1 MAHSPAQLRWAAFA
15 AAMVLTSGTTFGQ
28 TMSERLN
35 KRAQS
40 GDKRMLVEAGE
51 VVYDRDKDRVSA
63 VGDVLIYYQGK
74 VLEADK
80 VTYDQKAK
88 RVIAEGNTR
97 IREPG
102 GQIVYGD
109 RFELTDD
116 FRDGFIDSVR
126 TVTPEKTRL
135 SAPRAER
142 TDGETTVFED
152 GVYTA
157 CEPCRDD
164 PAKPPLWQVRA
175 SRIIHKNNERVI
187 YYENPTIDIAG
198 FPVFWMPYLSAPDA
212 TVKRKSGI
220 LPPRYIANSQL
231 GTGISAPYFWAIAP
245 NYDLTITPTLLSRQ
259 GLLGQLEWRHRMA
272 TGSYNVRV
280 AGISQQDK
288 AAFLPGPLGAGDR
301 DFRGSLETKGL
312 FLINQKW
319 RWGWD
324 ATLVSDK
331 WFLRN
336 YRIRS
341 ESLRAFNTN
350 ALQASTS
357 TLFLTGRGDS
367 SLFDAR
373 GFYFKT
379 LTARD
384 PQDRQPIVAPVV
396 DYDRRFETP
405 WALEGETRLTMN
417 VTSLT
422 RAVADYRS
430 LVTTRNGATVP
441 GRYQDGRGDTC
452 LPGRFDVASCY
463 VRGIAGSYSRATTE
477 LAWRRTWIDP
487 VGQSWTPFTSVRGDL
502 TYTNLDSAASINADQ
517 SAFLTSDSD
526 PFLRSMA
533 TLGMTYRFPFVAAS
547 ASGAHV
553 LEPIAQIIV
562 RPGETRISRVP
573 NEDAQ
578 SLVYDDTNLFAVD
591 KFSGF
596 DRIEGGTRANVG
608 ASYTYTMA
616 KGAYLNALVGQSHQL
631 AGYNSFTNGGIARTG
646 QETGLDKRHADYVG
660 RVQFVPSSN
669 YSFAARG
676 RFDEESLALRRLEIQ
691 SSATFGRVSA
701 NVVYGR
707 YDAQPD
713 LGYFHRR
720 EGVMASSRVRLD
732 DNWYVFGG
740 MSLDLAKHLAQQE
753 IAGVSGST
761 AKTGRAALVG
771 TALGAGYRD
780 ECTLVELVYSNS
792 SRNAAEGTQ
801 DRVQTVMLRL
811 ELRTLG
817 GTRFTQNLGNTAA
830 TAPPQ

>member
-1 MAHSPAQLRWAAFA
+1 MAHSPAQTRRAAILA
-15 AAMVLTSGTTFGQ
+15 ALFLMSGPAFGQ
-28 TMSERLN
+28 SLSERLSN
-35 KRAQS
+35 RAQT
-40 GDKRMLVEAGE
+40 GDKRMLVEARE
-51 VVYDRDKDRVSA
+51 IVYDRDKDRVSA
-63 VGDVLIYYQGK
+63 VGDVHIHHQGK

-80 VTYDQKAK
+80 VTFDQKTK
-88 RVIAEGNTR
+88 RVIATGNTVL
-97 IREPG
+97 REPS

-126 TVTPEKTRL
+126 TVAPDKTRL

-142 TDGETTVFED
+142 TDGQTTVFES
-152 GVYTA
+152 GIYTA
-157 CEPCRDD
+157 CEPCKDD
-164 PAKPPLWQVRA
+164 PVKPPLWQVRA
-175 SRIIHKNNERVI
+175 TRIIHKNDERMI
-187 YYENPTIDIAG
+187 YYENPTLDVVG
-198 FPVFWMPYLSAPDA
+198 YPVFWLPYLSAPDA
-212 TVKRKSGI
+212 TVRRKSGI

-231 GTGISAPYFWAIAP
+231 GTGISVPYFWAIAP

-259 GLLGQLEWRHRMA
+259 GVLGQLEWRHRLE
-272 TGSYNVRV
+272 TGGYNVRV

-288 AAFLPGPLGAGDR
+288 SAFLPGPDGAGDR
-301 DFRGSLETKGL
+301 DFRGSFETKGM
-312 FLINQKW
+312 FLINEKW

-324 ATLVSDK
+324 LALLSDK

-357 TLFLTGRGDS
+357 TFYLSGRGEA

-379 LTARD
+379 LTAGD
-384 PQDRQPIVAPVV
+384 PQDRQPVVTPVV

-405 WALEGETRLTMN
+405 WAFAGETRLTMN

-422 RAVADYRS
+422 RNEADYRS
-430 LVTTRNGATVP
+430 LVTTRNGTTVS
-441 GRYQDGRGDTC
+441 GRYQDSRGDTC

-463 VRGIAGSYSRATTE
+463 IRGIAGSYSRATTE
-477 LAWRRTWIDP
+477 LAWRRSWIDP
-487 VGQSWTPFTSVRGDL
+487 VGQSWTPFTSLRGDL
-502 TYTNLDSAASINADQ
+502 TYASLDTNGGGNAEQ
-517 SAFLTSDSD
+517 TTFLTSDND

-533 TLGMTYRFPFVAAS
+533 TMGMTYRFPFVAAS
-547 ASGAHV
+547 AGGAHV

-562 RPGETRISRVP
+562 RPGETRVNRVP

-616 KGAYLNALVGQSHQL
+616 RGAYLNALVGQSHQL
-631 AGYNSFTNGGIARTG
+631 AGYNSFKNGGIAVTG
-646 QETGLDKRHADYVG
+646 PETGLDKRHADYVG
-660 RVQFVPSSN
+660 RIQLVPSSN
-669 YSFAARG
+669 YSFSARG
-676 RFDEESLALRRLEIQ
+676 RFDEETLALRRLEIQ
-691 SSATFGRVSA
+691 SSATYGRLST
-701 NVVYGR
+701 NLVYGR

-720 EGVMASSRVRLD
+720 EGVMASSRLNVD
-732 DNWYVFGG
+732 QNWYLFGG
-740 MSLDLAKHLAQQE
+740 VSLDLTRHLAKQE
-753 IAGVSGST
+753 LQGLSDTT
-761 AKTGRAALVG
+761 AKTGRAAMAG
-771 TALGAGYRD
+771 MALGAGYRD

-792 SRNAAEGTQ
+792 ARNAAEGTQ
-801 DRVQTVMLRL
+801 DRVQSVMLRL

-817 GTRFTQNLGNTAA
+817 ATRVTQSVGSAGGAA
-830 TAPPQ
+830 PQQ